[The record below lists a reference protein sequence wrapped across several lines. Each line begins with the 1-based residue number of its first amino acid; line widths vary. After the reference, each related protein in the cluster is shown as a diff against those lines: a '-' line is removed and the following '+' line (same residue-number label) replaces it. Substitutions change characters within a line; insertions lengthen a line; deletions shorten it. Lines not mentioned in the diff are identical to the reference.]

1 MKVIQT
7 NIPGVLII
15 EPRVF
20 KDSRGYFFESF
31 SQREFD
37 DKVTPIFGH
46 SINFVQDNE
55 SMSSYGVMRGL
66 HYQRMPY
73 TQSKLVRC
81 VKGAVLD
88 VAVDIRKGSPT
99 FGQHVSCLLTG
110 RDEEGMKIAEQFAN
124 ESAINHQSS
133 AINHQSSAINHQQS
147 VINHQQSLI
156 GLQFF
161 VPRGFAHGF
170 AVLSET
176 AVFQYK
182 CDEFYHPEADGGINI
197 KDESLGIDWRIPVE
211 EAILSEK
218 DLKHACLKDAVLD
231 FDINDKLY

>member
-1 MKVIQT
+1 MNIVKT
-7 NIPGVLII
+7 NIPGLLII

-37 DKVTPIFGH
+37 EKVTPILGH

-99 FGQHVSCLLTG
+99 FGQHVAVELTE
-110 RDEEGMKIAEQFAN
+110 D
-124 ESAINHQSS
+124 NHR
-133 AINHQSSAINHQQS
+133 
-147 VINHQQSLI
+147 
-156 GLQFF
+156 QFF
-161 VPRGFAHGF
+161 IPRGFAHGF

-182 CDEFYHPEADGGINI
+182 CDNFYAPQADGGICI
-197 KDESLGIDWRIPVE
+197 KDDSLGIDWKIPTE
-211 EAILSEK
+211 NALLSEK
-218 DLKHACLKDAVLD
+218 DTLHALLKD
-231 FDINDKLY
+231 FDSPFSIDMNLYPEF

>member
-1 MKVIQT
+1 MEIIKT

-37 DKVTPIFGH
+37 NKVTPILGH

-66 HYQRMPY
+66 HFQRMPY

-88 VAVDIRKGSPT
+88 VAVDIRKCSTT

-110 RDEEGMKIAEQFAN
+110 RDEEGMKIAEQFAK
-124 ESAINHQSS
+124 ESSISN
-133 AINHQSSAINHQQS
+133 
-147 VINHQQSLI
+147 QQSLI

-197 KDESLGIDWRIPVE
+197 KDESLGIDWHIPME
-211 EAILSEK
+211 KAILSEK
-218 DLKHACLKDAVLD
+218 DLKHTCLKDAVLD
-231 FDINDKLY
+231 FDINVDLYK

>member
-1 MKVIQT
+1 MKVIKT
-7 NIPGVLII
+7 EIEGVLII
-15 EPRVF
+15 EPKVF
-20 KDSRGYFFESF
+20 GDKRGYFFESF

-37 DKVTPIFGH
+37 EKVAPILGH
-46 SINFVQDNE
+46 SISFVQDNE

-66 HYQRMPY
+66 HFQRPPY

-99 FGQHVSCLLTG
+99 YGQHVECLLCG
-110 RDEEGMKIAEQFAN
+110 RDEEGVRIAEQFAK
-124 ESAINHQSS
+124 ESLTDNRSTLTTQ
-133 AINHQSSAINHQQS
+133 
-147 VINHQQSLI
+147 V

-182 CDEFYHPEADGGINI
+182 CDEFYHPEADGGISI
-197 KDESLGIDWRIPVE
+197 LDDSLGIDWRISDK
-211 EAILSEK
+211 AILSEK
-218 DLKHACLKDAVLD
+218 DTKHPKLD
-231 FDINDKLY
+231 DFESPFDIKIDLYK